1 MAGEL
6 LYSATDTGSRRSV
19 MVINEGD
26 SVWTYLTAPSSM
38 TPVSDGW
45 LLNLID
51 APDSLANYKD
61 NGQVPPVTQRF
72 TSQPNAMTAPATEVL
87 SSIWS
92 EDGEAVA
99 VLVGDRALVFLQS
112 SRKTGF
118 SHFLSAAGPFG
129 DPFDHD
135 LFKQLFG

>member
-1 MAGEL
+1 
-6 LYSATDTGSRRSV
+6 

-45 LLNLID
+45 LLNLVD
-51 APDSLANYKD
+51 APETLANYRD
-61 NGQVPPVTQRF
+61 NGLVPPATQRF
-72 TSQPNAMTAPATEVL
+72 TLQPNAMSAPATEVL

-99 VLVGDRALVFLQS
+99 VLVSDRVLAFLQS

-118 SHFLSAAGPFG
+118 SRFLSAAGPFG
-129 DPFDHD
+129 DPLDHA
-135 LFKQLFG
+135 LFSTLFGQSADPDLSSSAGT